1 MPWQECSPMELR
13 KQFVIEFRSGLFTMT
28 ELCAQYVI
36 SRKTGYKWVA
46 RAEHDGLDG
55 LGDRSRRPHGH
66 PARTAPEVVAAIL
79 AARRQFPTWSGDTL
93 VRWLARHHPGSAWPS
108 RTTAYEILKRAGAV
122 RTRRRRA
129 RSLVQPRAVLHPAQ
143 APNELWTTDFKGEF
157 LTRDGRYCH
166 PLTVRDAFSRQVLR
180 CDALLAATY
189 ADTRRRFERAF
200 AEFGLPWRIRSDN
213 GRPFASTGL
222 AGLSRLNVWWLRLGI
237 GLERIAPGHPEQNG
251 SHEQFHAVL
260 KAATTRPPAATAR
273 AQQQRFDAF
282 RRIYNEQ
289 RPHQA
294 LRGYV
299 PADLYRPSPRS
310 LPRRLPPL
318 EYPSHWEVRSVASN
332 GDIAWRRRRLFVTAA
347 LAEHDIAFEE
357 IDDALFTVWFGE
369 IALARFDARHWRWTE
384 VLLWPRGGLRAPSAG

>member
-1 MPWQECSPMELR
+1 MELR
-13 KQFVIEFRSGLFTMT
+13 KQFVTEFRSGVFSMT
-28 ELCAQYVI
+28 ELCAQYAI

-46 RAEHDGLDG
+46 RAERDGLDE
-55 LGDRSRRPHGH
+55 LTDRSRRPHGH
-66 PARTAPEVVAAIL
+66 PASTAPEVVAAIL
-79 AARRQFPTWSGDTL
+79 AARRQFPTWSGETL
-93 VRWLARHHPGSAWPS
+93 VRWLARHDPDQPWPS

-129 RSLVQPRAVLHPAQ
+129 RSLVRPRAGLHPAQ

-157 LTRDGRYCH
+157 LTRDGRYCY
-166 PLTVRDAFSRQVLR
+166 PLTVRDAFSRHVLR

-189 ADTRRRFERAF
+189 RDTRQRFERAF
-200 AEFGLPWRIRSDN
+200 VEFGLPARIRSDN
-213 GRPFASTGL
+213 GRPFASSGL

-273 AQQQRFDAF
+273 SQQRRFDAF
-282 RRIYNEQ
+282 RRVYNEQ

-294 LRGYV
+294 LHGQV
-299 PADLYRPSPRS
+299 PADLYRPSPRAWPS
-310 LPRRLPPL
+310 RVPPL

-332 GDIAWRRRRLFVTAA
+332 GDIAWQGRRLFVSAA
-347 LAEHDIAFEE
+347 LAEHALAFEE
-357 IDDALFTVWFGE
+357 VDDALFTVWFGE
-369 IALARFDARHWRWTE
+369 IALARFDARQWRWTE
-384 VLLWPRGGLRAPSAG
+384 LLMWPRDGLRAPSAG